1 MDDRVTDWR
10 GGLGMAAV
18 VAAGLIIAAL
28 FVLAAGKSP
37 AAVFRVM
44 LGHAVA
50 TGPGLAEV
58 MVRAVPL
65 CLAGLGVAVAFRC
78 NVFNIGADGQLVVG
92 AILATAAAAMLP
104 PALALVGFLVCGII
118 GGAAYGGIAGWLKAR
133 FGVSEIIVTIMQ
145 NYIAIQLLTWMV
157 RGPMQEKMGM
167 FPRSDAIPGAAMLDI
182 LVTGTRVHWGIVIAL
197 AATGAIH
204 VLMRHASF
212 GFQVTVVGRNPL
224 VARFAG
230 ISDRRIVL
238 LAMLVSGGLAGLAG
252 AVEIAGLHHRLQ
264 DDFAPGFGLLAI
276 AVALLARLEPLAVPF
291 SALLFG
297 ILHVG
302 SGAVQR
308 EIGLPF
314 PVVWIFEAIVIFGCL
329 GVTAVGRRKVT
340 A

>member
-1 MDDRVTDWR
+1 MDDRVRDWR
-10 GGLGMAAV
+10 GGLGLVAV
-18 VAAGLIIAAL
+18 VAAGLIVAAL
-28 FVLAAGKSP
+28 FVVAAGKSP
-37 AAVFRVM
+37 LAVFRVM
-44 LGHAVA
+44 LGYAV
-50 TGPGLAEV
+50 GSGNGLAEV

-92 AILATAAAAMLP
+92 AILATAAAGVMP
-104 PALALVGFLVCGII
+104 PGLALIGLLVCGVV

-157 RGPMQEKMGM
+157 RGPMQERMGM
-167 FPRSDAIPGAAMLDI
+167 FPRSDALPGAAVLDVLI
-182 LVTGTRVHWGIVIAL
+182 PGTRVHWGIMIAL
-197 AATGAIH
+197 AASTLVHI
-204 VLMRHASF
+204 LMRHSAF
-212 GFQVTVVGRNPL
+212 GFQVAVVGRNPL

-230 ISDRRIVL
+230 IADRRIIL
-238 LAMLVSGGLAGLAG
+238 MAMLVSGGLAGLAG

-291 SALLFG
+291 SAILFG

-308 EIGLPF
+308 EVGLPF

-329 GVTAVGRRKVT
+329 GLTAVGRRKVT

>member
-1 MDDRVTDWR
+1 MNWR
-10 GGLGMAAV
+10 GALGATAV
-18 VAAGLIIAAL
+18 VAAGLIVAAL
-28 FVLAAGKSP
+28 FVIAAGKSP

-44 LGHAVA
+44 LGHAV
-50 TGPGLAEV
+50 GSGNGLAEV
-58 MVRAVPL
+58 MVRAAPL

-92 AILATAAAAMLP
+92 AILATAGAGLMP
-104 PALALVGFLVCGII
+104 PALALIGFLICGIA

-167 FPRSDAIPGAAMLDI
+167 FPRSDAIPGAAVLDVLI
-182 LVTGTRVHWGIVIAL
+182 PGTRVHWGIVLAL
-197 AATGAIH
+197 AATAAVY
-204 VLMRHASF
+204 VLMRHAAF
-212 GFQVTVVGRNPL
+212 GFQVAVVGRNPQ

-230 ISDRRIVL
+230 IADRRIVV

-291 SALLFG
+291 SAVLFG

-308 EIGLPF
+308 EVGLPF

-329 GVTAVGRRKVT
+329 GMTAVGRRRV
-340 A
+340 AA